1 MSILAFEKFYVQ
13 WLGEMKGR
21 FGRLRVALQQA
32 SRAEEEEVAALVQA
46 CYSHYCEYMG
56 EKIKLCKED
65 ASFVV
70 AGMWRTPL
78 EAGFLWMGGWR
89 PTTAVVLAYS
99 LMGMQIESE
108 LQKLLEGIELPTMAA
123 LSARQ
128 LSMLDLLQQKLRVSE
143 DGLSNRLAVLQM
155 LLADQQMA
163 KATAASPPPS
173 ESNDLSDVRE
183 AMEPKLAGLRDLLA
197 EAEQLRGETI
207 REMLNILRPIQAGQ
221 YALAAYEMT
230 IAVQKLGNQREGNS
244 HLATVPT
251 GAPTNIRELASQG
264 DFDRLQRA
272 LESGIDPS
280 EPDYD
285 GRTPL
290 HLAASEGHTDC
301 VSLLVKRGA
310 DVNKKDNFGMT
321 PLFEALRAGHDPA
334 AQILV
339 ESGAKTHLEDA
350 GIELCRAAAT
360 GDIPYIGR
368 LVKYGVDPNVTD
380 YGHRTPLHVAAAEGN
395 PQATQ
400 LLVKEGAD
408 VLAKDRHGFTPLDE
422 ARVSEDQATIQL
434 LESEVI
440 KQQAAEGFEESEQSL
455 PRQDGEGTQ
464 SVN

>member
-1 MSILAFEKFYVQ
+1 MSILAFEKFYVR
-13 WLGEMKGR
+13 WLEEMKHR
-21 FGRLRVALQQA
+21 FEKLRAALLQA
-32 SRAEEEEVAALVQA
+32 SLSEEEVVAVLVQA
-46 CYSHYCEYMG
+46 CHSHYCEYMS

-128 LSMLDLLQQKLRVSE
+128 LSMLDSLQQKLRVSE
-143 DGLSNRLAVLQM
+143 DDLSNRLAILQM

-163 KATAASPPPS
+163 KATAANPPPS
-173 ESNDLSDVRE
+173 ESNDFQDVRE

-207 REMLNILRPIQAGQ
+207 QEMLQILRPIQAGQ

-230 IAVQKLGNQREGNS
+230 MAVRKLGNQREGKS
-244 HLATVPT
+244 HLAAVSS

-264 DFDRLQRA
+264 DVDLLAKA
-272 LESGIDPS
+272 LETGVDPS

-290 HLAASEGHTDC
+290 HLAACEGHTEC
-301 VSLLVKRGA
+301 VSLLINKGA
-310 DVNKKDNFGMT
+310 DVNRKDNFGVT
-321 PLFEALRAGHDPA
+321 PLFEALRAGQDA
-334 AQILV
+334 TAQILV

-360 GDIPYIGR
+360 GDIPYLSR
-368 LVKYGVDPNVTD
+368 LVKYGVDPNASD
-380 YGHRTPLHVAAAEGN
+380 YGDRTPLHVAAAEGN
-395 PQATQ
+395 TEAAAV
-400 LLVKEGAD
+400 LVREGAD

-422 ARVSEDQATIQL
+422 ARVADDQATIRMMKRTF
-434 LESEVI
+434 EVVSFRSETDHV
-440 KQQAAEGFEESEQSL
+440 
-455 PRQDGEGTQ
+455 
-464 SVN
+464 

>member
-1 MSILAFEKFYVQ
+1 MFILAFEKFYVQ
-13 WLGEMKGR
+13 WLEEMKRR
-21 FGRLRVALQQA
+21 FGQLRLALMEA
-32 SRAEEEEVAALVQA
+32 SLAEEEEVAVLVQA
-46 CYSHYCEYMG
+46 CHSHYCEYMS
-56 EKIKLCKED
+56 EKIKLCRED

-70 AGMWRTPL
+70 AGMWRTAL

-89 PTTAVVLAYS
+89 PTSAVVLAYS

-108 LQKLLEGIELPTMAA
+108 LQKLLEGIELPSMAA

-128 LSMLDLLQQKLRVSE
+128 LSMLDSLQQKLRLSE

-163 KATAASPPPS
+163 KATAANPPPS

-183 AMEPKLAGLRDLLA
+183 AIEPKLAGLRDLLA

-207 REMLNILRPIQAGQ
+207 REMLTILKPIQAGQ

-230 IAVQKLGNQREGNS
+230 MAVRKLGNQREANRRS
-244 HLATVPT
+244 ASVPG

-264 DFDRLQRA
+264 DANLLRKA
-272 LESGIDPS
+272 LESGVNPS
-280 EPDYD
+280 EADYD

-301 VSLLVKRGA
+301 ISLLINKGG
-310 DVNKKDNFGMT
+310 DVNRKDNFGIT

-339 ESGAKTHLEDA
+339 ERGAKTHLEDA
-350 GIELCRAAAT
+350 GIELCKAAAT
-360 GDIPYIGR
+360 GDVPYLSR
-368 LVKYGVDPNVTD
+368 LVKFGVDPNASD
-380 YGHRTPLHVAAAEGN
+380 YAQRTPLHVAAAVGN
-395 PQATQ
+395 PQVTEV
-400 LLVKEGAD
+400 LVREGAD

-422 ARVSEDQATIQL
+422 ARVSDDQTTIQL
-434 LESEVI
+434 LEGEMRR
-440 KQQAAEGFEESEQSL
+440 
-455 PRQDGEGTQ
+455 RQEADGVVTPDISMQTQ
-464 SVN
+464 DDDTPNE